1 LPYQKQKTQMKKT
14 SILFFIG
21 CLCITVAANAQE
33 FKKFRVGLGLGYAM
47 ASGSGSK
54 GCVLATLEPGYRIN
68 DAILVNLRLESA
80 VITRGF
86 SEDVGDEVD
95 FDIAAIGSY
104 TLNGQYYFK
113 NEGFRPFVGAGFG
126 IYSLA
131 AVAVEDGAGGSVD
144 VGAAES
150 KIGFYPRVGFD
161 AGHFTLCVDYNL
173 IPPVETEFGGDIKN
187 SYFGFRVGAF
197 IGGGRN

>member
-1 LPYQKQKTQMKKT
+1 LLCSIKKQKHEMKKT

-21 CLCITVAANAQE
+21 CLFMTVAANAQE

-54 GCVLATLEPGYRIN
+54 GGVLATIEPGYYVN

-86 SEDVGDEVD
+86 SEDLGDDIE
-95 FDIAAIGSY
+95 FDVAGIGSY

-113 NEGFRPFVGAGFG
+113 NEGFRPFVGAGLG

-131 AVAVEDGAGGSVD
+131 AVTVSADGTD
-144 VGAAES
+144 VGEVAAES
-150 KIGFYPRVGFD
+150 KFGFYPRAGFD
-161 AGHFTLCVDYNL
+161 AGHFTLCLDYNL
-173 IPPVETEFGGDIKN
+173 IPAVETEAGDIKN
-187 SYFGFRVGAF
+187 SYLGFRIGAF
-197 IGGGRN
+197 IGGGRK